1 MKQEEYIL
9 GAAMSTDAS
18 ALSLIE
24 TIKNPN
30 CFTTELRQAI
40 FKAILSLFEAGKRP
54 DVINTP
60 TECQKFIKRPEN
72 DIISYC
78 IGLTAI
84 VSGTS
89 NQKELCEFVQ
99 DIYLK
104 RRLQGLAP
112 YLNSL
117 EGNTD
122 TFQEVMADHILR
134 LDEIESENTQEGVA
148 TLLEMITETKEQILI
163 QATSGGVVGMQT
175 GIEVLDKTTG
185 GMQDGHLITIAG
197 RPGMGKSVLAMNIAY
212 HVAKTERVLVFSRE
226 MTASELI
233 KRIVASE
240 SDFTMQELFT
250 NTIQANRV
258 DQFNIAADQINE
270 TGLIIDEHSSKLG
283 DLVYRVRKEA
293 RKGLRLVVIDY
304 LTLIDGQ
311 VKGGNDTANLTKITR
326 TLKQLAKEIKIPII
340 QLAQLNREVENRPLK
355 MPQLSD
361 LKQSGSVEEDSTL
374 VIFCYRPQYYD
385 METFEDGTNSEGMA
399 DLIIAKNRNGNVGR
413 IRLGFEGNKARFRD
427 YNALDNSQQ
436 PF

>member
-18 ALSLIE
+18 ALTLIE
-24 TIKNPN
+24 TIKSPH

-40 FKAILSLFEAGKRP
+40 FKAIISLFESGKRP

-60 TECQKFIKRPEN
+60 TECQKFIKQPEN

-112 YLNSL
+112 YLSNL
-117 EGNTD
+117 HGNTD
-122 TFQEVMADHILR
+122 TFQEVMADHMLR
-134 LDEIESENTQEGVA
+134 LDEIEGENTQEGIA
-148 TLLEMITETKEQILI
+148 TLEEMINETKEQILI
-163 QATSGGVVGMQT
+163 QASSGGIVGTRT
-175 GIEVLDKTTG
+175 GIEVLDRTTG
-185 GMQDGHLITIAG
+185 GLQDGHLITIAG

-212 HVAKTERVLVFSRE
+212 HVAKTERVIVFSRE

-258 DQFNIAADQINE
+258 DQFNRAADQINE
-270 TGLIIDEHSSKLG
+270 TGLIIDEHSRRLG

-293 RKGLRLVVIDY
+293 RKGLKLVVIDY
-304 LTLIDGQ
+304 ISLIDGQ
-311 VKGGNDTANLTKITR
+311 VKGGNDTANLTNITR
-326 TLKQLAKEIKIPII
+326 TLKQLAKDLRIPII

-361 LKQSGSVEEDSTL
+361 LKQSGSVEEDSSL
-374 VIFCYRPQYYD
+374 VIFAYRPQYYD
-385 METFEDGTNSEGMA
+385 MDTFEDGSSSEGMA

-427 YNALDNSQQ
+427 YNAVNNNEPQ
-436 PF
+436 F